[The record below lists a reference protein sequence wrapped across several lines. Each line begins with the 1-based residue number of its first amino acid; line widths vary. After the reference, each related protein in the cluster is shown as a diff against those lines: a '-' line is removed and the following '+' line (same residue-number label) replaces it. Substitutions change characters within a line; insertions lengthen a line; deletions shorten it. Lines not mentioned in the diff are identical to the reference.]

1 MEKKEPIKVNLST
14 FFLIIAIIIIA
25 VMGYFIFRTFNEKT
39 ISEEKVSNLNLQVN
53 ELKGKI
59 DKISN
64 ITSAVDNTNTTQNN
78 TTESINNLEKYKGIW
93 YEKESD
99 SKANEHQNPTTI
111 KITSVNNNQITFDL
125 YITRT
130 ADFNNVKVNI
140 NNNYGTFEATEDA
153 LGLPGQNVGKIKGN
167 ITLSDNT
174 IKLVITE
181 STVMYLDAGSTYTFT
196 YKSTISKIEGI
207 YWPKIETANDAPG
220 YAFFQDGTVELQG
233 NYTSYGTYQINDNI
247 IKIKFTRLSGPDK
260 ENETINQEETLKII
274 DSNTLLDETNNFKY
288 VK

>member
-53 ELKGKI
+53 ELQGKI

-196 YKSTISKIEGI
+196 YKSTISKIEGT